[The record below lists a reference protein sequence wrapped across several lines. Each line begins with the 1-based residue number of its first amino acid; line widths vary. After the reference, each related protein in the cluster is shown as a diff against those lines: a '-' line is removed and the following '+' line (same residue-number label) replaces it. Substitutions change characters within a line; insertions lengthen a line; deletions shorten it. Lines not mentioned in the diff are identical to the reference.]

1 MNAFENLVKRVKAL
15 FTETKSIQAED
26 LPTEIAAGTA
36 LVDVREADETAAGI
50 IPGAICLPLSLLG
63 TRLSTLPKEKKL
75 AVYCRTGMRSRVA
88 CRMLNKAGYDAHNL
102 KGGYL
107 NWKRIRPE

>member
-1 MNAFENLVKRVKAL
+1 MNAFTTLAKQVRGFFN
-15 FTETKSIQAED
+15 ETKSIQAED

-36 LVDVREADETAAGI
+36 LVDVREANETTAGI
-50 IPGAICLPLSLLG
+50 IPGAICLPLSVLG

-102 KGGYL
+102 NGGYL
-107 NWKRIRPE
+107 NWERIRPE